1 VNNDLANAGAVLAL
15 AGLVFYL
22 SLWPYMNG
30 GGE

>member
-1 VNNDLANAGAVLAL
+1 MSNDLANAGAVLAL

-22 SLWPYMNG
+22 SLWPYMTG

>member
-1 VNNDLANAGAVLAL
+1 MNNDLANAGAVLAI

-22 SLWPYMNG
+22 SLCPYMTG